1 MGQNFSTVLLLFIAI
16 VAAKVDLK
24 KLPFVFA
31 CVSLKYSIFNMVSC
45 SETLNG
51 DKHAKKKWKSQSRH
65 FFTPLYV
72 KVHYLIHIAD
82 IYSLDFLQ
90 PYSQNRRKNYVPA
103 N

>member
-51 DKHAKKKWKSQSRH
+51 DKHAKKKMEITKQANTFSHH
-65 FFTPLYV
+65 FM
-72 KVHYLIHIAD
+72 
-82 IYSLDFLQ
+82 
-90 PYSQNRRKNYVPA
+90 
-103 N
+103 